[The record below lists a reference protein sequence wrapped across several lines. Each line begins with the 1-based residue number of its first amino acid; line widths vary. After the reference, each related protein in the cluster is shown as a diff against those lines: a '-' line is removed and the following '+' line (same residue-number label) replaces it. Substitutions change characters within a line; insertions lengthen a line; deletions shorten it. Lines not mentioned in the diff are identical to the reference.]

1 MVLLNLESFL
11 FLIQMFPGNVKLA
24 DNPGHIAHQV
34 GCDDLLSLELFFPFF
49 FFFKGYA
56 RGIWKFPG

>member
-49 FFFKGYA
+49 FFF
-56 RGIWKFPG
+56 